1 MLMVGFMVMRSVKIS
16 RGGQISVP
24 AEVRHR
30 WNTSRVLVEDR
41 GDSLVITP
49 AADDV
54 ISAARGALTGAPS
67 SAELRERARR
77 DERVA
82 DRRR

>member
-1 MLMVGFMVMRSVKIS
+1 MRSVKIS

-67 SAELRERARR
+67 SDELRERARR